1 VRPLKIFCVKG
12 RELSIYEAGPEFIAW
27 TTEELRIQLW
37 GNISHIVIY
46 PNLRIQLWGNI
57 SHIVIYPNMK
67 ILLLGYIAYSDIS
80 RAEDSFLGIQYILHT

>member
-46 PNLRIQLWGNI
+46 PNLRI
-57 SHIVIYPNMK
+57 
-67 ILLLGYIAYSDIS
+67 LLLGYIAYSDIS
-80 RAEDSFLGIQYILHT
+80 RAEDSSLGIYRI